1 VSVTRPPKQCNA
13 NLLDYGVKG
22 LTHARSTFQTQT
34 MVHSTIS
41 PPTALEAKLVV
52 LGSQGVGKTSLV
64 HRYVKQAFEP
74 PSKAQSTIGASF
86 LTTRVHDPE
95 SGATLRLQIWDT
107 AGQERFRSIFR
118 LYYRGAHAAILCY
131 DVTSAKSFED
141 MGVWLAELKGN
152 CGAGVGGEGLIVHV
166 VGTKSDV
173 VAEDPR
179 KREVPFERCISYV
192 AEHLFPETAV
202 PASQQQ
208 PPHSSPTSTT
218 TQTTHALHG
227 RNRSPTVP
235 ATSVTSPHSNR
246 SSGFWGQETLWDCC
260 HEISAKD
267 GEGIDEVFRVITR
280 KLVEQHVAR
289 TARQKQLEES
299 LAQRGGRT
307 PAGAERGDGGGQ
319 GYFDLPNGG
328 TGSFRVGGGG
338 GDKRRSWLGF
348 PGTPGGLSGW
358 TGDEVEGRQRE
369 EVEGPRRSG
378 RCC

>member
-1 VSVTRPPKQCNA
+1 M
-13 NLLDYGVKG
+13 
-22 LTHARSTFQTQT
+22 THPTAP
-34 MVHSTIS
+34 

-74 PSKAQSTIGASF
+74 PSKSQSTIGASF

-107 AGQERFRSIFR
+107 AGQERFRSISR

-141 MGVWLAELKGN
+141 MGGWLEELKGN
-152 CGAGVGGEGLIVHV
+152 CGIGGVGEAGLIMHV

-192 AEHLFPETAV
+192 AEHLFPETMAL
-202 PASQQQ
+202 PPQQT
-208 PPHSSPTSTT
+208 HSSPPSSTT
-218 TQTTHALHG
+218 NQTTHAHHG
-227 RNRSPTVP
+227 RNRSPPVP

-246 SSGFWGQETLWDCC
+246 SSGFWGQEALWDCC
-260 HEISAKD
+260 HEISAKG

-289 TARQKQLEES
+289 AAKQKQLEES
-299 LAQRGGRT
+299 LVQRGGRT
-307 PAGAERGDGGGQ
+307 PAGGEGVDVGGQ

-348 PGTPGGLSGW
+348 PGTPEGLSGW
-358 TGDEVEGRQRE
+358 TGDEDGEDANAASPLADGDCKKDVPQEPNFEYGFVQYMYA
-369 EVEGPRRSG
+369 
-378 RCC
+378 

>member
-1 VSVTRPPKQCNA
+1 MTHPNA
-13 NLLDYGVKG
+13 P
-22 LTHARSTFQTQT
+22 
-34 MVHSTIS
+34 

-74 PSKAQSTIGASF
+74 PSKSQSTIGASF

-107 AGQERFRSIFR
+107 AGQERFRSISR

-141 MGVWLAELKGN
+141 MGVWLEELKGN

-192 AEHLFPETAV
+192 AEHLFPEIMAL
-202 PASQQQ
+202 PPQQT
-208 PPHSSPTSTT
+208 HSSLPSSTT
-218 TQTTHALHG
+218 TQTTHAHLG
-227 RNRSPTVP
+227 RNRSPPVP

-246 SSGFWGQETLWDCC
+246 SSGFWGQEALWDCC

-289 TARQKQLEES
+289 AAKQKQLEES
-299 LAQRGGRT
+299 LALRGGRT
-307 PAGAERGDGGGQ
+307 PAGVEGSDVGGQ

-348 PGTPGGLSGW
+348 PGGGETKGGGGGGKAEGKVLL
-358 TGDEVEGRQRE
+358 TGNGSFYDGEDTNPASPLADRD
-369 EVEGPRRSG
+369 
-378 RCC
+378 CM